1 MSGSVPAQPIQP
13 EPDPI
18 PRDSVTEYERPA
30 IATGAGAPYGGL
42 RAEAFQD
49 TLLQLEPQIAR
60 LLLHLIYCIFPC
72 ILEFNH
78 RADLNTNPFLC
89 LDDSLMADRNNRN
102 LLFVSLNT
110 FDTQARV
117 SYGY

>member
-1 MSGSVPAQPIQP
+1 MSGSVPAQPIEP

-30 IATGAGAPYGGL
+30 IATGAGASYGGL

-49 TLLQLEPQIAR
+49 TLLQPEPQIAR
-60 LLLHLIYCIFPC
+60 LLICCIFPC

-102 LLFVSLNT
+102 LLLFVSLNT
-110 FDTQARV
+110 FDKQARV
-117 SYGY
+117 SYSY